1 MESICQKCI
10 ISVRADSQ
18 DFFNF
23 SLYLFIYLFIFVFQV
38 WRHGPVHIFRSDCRS
53 HMLRGWRHT
62 GRFADTYNSRERH
75 LQETDA

>member
-1 MESICQKCI
+1 MATWNLLVKNASFQCALTPRFLI
-10 ISVRADSQ
+10 
-18 DFFNF
+18 F
-23 SLYLFIYLFIFVFQV
+23 LFIYLFIFVFQV

>member
-1 MESICQKCI
+1 MATWNLFVKNASFQCALTPRFLI
-10 ISVRADSQ
+10 
-18 DFFNF
+18 F
-23 SLYLFIYLFIFVFQV
+23 LFIYLFIFVFQV
-38 WRHGPVHIFRSDCRS
+38 WRYGPVHIFRSDCRS